1 MFLAYDEDSDILE
14 VSLSPSP
21 KRYRG
26 TKEILEGVFMDLDSA
41 ETPLALEIFG
51 ASHRYDRDALLQV
64 SGSKI
69 WLSLQE
75 AAESVGL
82 SPDTLRTQVNAG
94 RLRAEK
100 KGGVWLTTADWF
112 RDYLASRKYNGKP
125 VELNAALG
133 GRGRKRL
140 PKRRGMKK

>member
-1 MFLAYDEDSDILE
+1 M
-14 VSLSPSP
+14 
-21 KRYRG
+21 
-26 TKEILEGVFMDLDSA
+26 EIL
-41 ETPLALEIFG
+41 G
-51 ASHRYDRDALLQV
+51 ASHRYDKEFLRRV
-64 SGSKI
+64 SGTSV

-112 RDYLASRKYNGKP
+112 RNYLASRKYNGKP
-125 VELNAALG
+125 VELDFEAG
-133 GRGRKRL
+133 E
-140 PKRRGMKK
+140 PQQRRNSPRRRRMKK